1 MFLSDRDNALMLYHR
16 ATANHNKN
24 NMNNNNN
31 NKNNMNNNNNN
42 KNNMKHLHHQRIL

>member
-31 NKNNMNNNNNN
+31 NR
-42 KNNMKHLHHQRIL
+42 NNMKHLHHQRIL

>member
-31 NKNNMNNNNNN
+31 NKNNM
-42 KNNMKHLHHQRIL
+42 KHLHHQRIL